1 VMAGLFPTVARDIS
15 ARDLARA
22 LNGRGVLPP
31 KVWVVDE
38 RIGSVVFYLE
48 PALRRGLEPGRFE
61 NVGYGAV
68 LARLAAA
75 PADILVA
82 VATRDADRLVRG
94 VLGGAVPYETA
105 GRYRLYRVGDLRQ
118 HLLGGK

>member
-1 VMAGLFPTVARDIS
+1 MP
-15 ARDLARA
+15 
-22 LNGRGVLPP
+22 
-31 KVWVVDE
+31 
-38 RIGSVVFYLE
+38 
-48 PALRRGLEPGRFE
+48 
-61 NVGYGAV
+61 
-68 LARLAAA
+68 ARLAAA